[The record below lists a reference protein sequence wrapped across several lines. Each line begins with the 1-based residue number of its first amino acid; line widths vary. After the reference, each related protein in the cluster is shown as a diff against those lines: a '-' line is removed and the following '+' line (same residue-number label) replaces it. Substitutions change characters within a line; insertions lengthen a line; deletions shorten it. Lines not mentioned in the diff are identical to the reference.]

1 MSLTAKNYRTMTL
14 TMVGLVVNS
23 SIMEKKWQKVLKVSW
38 SKDELSQID

>member
-1 MSLTAKNYRTMTL
+1 MHTFCEELLNNDIDNGR
-14 TMVGLVVNS
+14 VDNS